1 MDELRHTVSAPG
13 APAAIGPYS
22 HAVRVAGEL
31 LFCSGQIPLD
41 PTSGE
46 LVGVSAGEQARRCLE
61 NLRAVC
67 AAAGTTLE
75 RAVRVTIHMTNLGQ
89 FAEVNEVCAEFF
101 PADPPARVT
110 IGVAGLPRGAQVEI
124 DAVVALGSGPV
135 GGLEA
140 ERVSS
145 EVSRPVTGG
154 QPTSAP
160 SPASPPPAKALP
172 QTSPLPASS
181 SSPPPPAK
189 ALPQTSPLPASSSS
203 SPPAVAP
210 LPTPSDP
217 AHVYH
222 VELRHFPRNLC
233 HFNMGAAEL
242 QRAIL
247 EPWAADR
254 MFDLGDLRWDP
265 RQARLTVLEGPRIPP
280 DQLTMGRG
288 WSTAKRQGTDVT
300 AQLLAAA
307 GAPRGG

>member
-1 MDELRHTVSAPG
+1 MDERRQTVTAPG

-41 PTSGE
+41 PASGE

-75 RAVRVTIHMTNLGQ
+75 QAVRITIYMTNLGQ
-89 FAEVNEVCAEFF
+89 FAEVNEVCAEYF

-124 DAVVALGSGPV
+124 DAVVALGSSPV
-135 GGLEA
+135 GAPLEPEGVPVA
-140 ERVSS
+140 I
-145 EVSRPVTGG
+145 RPPAAVA
-154 QPTSAP
+154 QPTS
-160 SPASPPPAKALP
+160 SPPPAVVP
-172 QTSPLPASS
+172 PPTSPQ
-181 SSPPPPAK
+181 PPA
-189 ALPQTSPLPASSSS
+189 ADQPST
-203 SPPAVAP
+203 AVS
-210 LPTPSDP
+210 LPTLSDP

-233 HFNMGAAEL
+233 HFNMGATEL
-242 QRAIL
+242 QSAIL

-265 RQARLTVLEGPRIPP
+265 RQARLTILEGPRIPP

-300 AQLLAAA
+300 ARLLAEA
-307 GAPRGG
+307 GSPRGE

>member
-1 MDELRHTVSAPG
+1 MDHARQTVTAPG

-22 HAVRVAGEL
+22 HAVRATGEL

-41 PTSGE
+41 PASGE

-67 AAAGTTLE
+67 AAAGTTLDQ
-75 RAVRVTIHMTNLGQ
+75 AVRVTIYMTNLGQ

-101 PADPPARVT
+101 PVDPPARVT

-124 DAVVALGSGPV
+124 DAVVAL
-135 GGLEA
+135 E
-140 ERVSS
+140 SS
-145 EVSRPVTGG
+145 SLQGG
-154 QPTSAP
+154 QPPQTSTVPSTLVPAQPTSTPPPGAAAP
-160 SPASPPPAKALP
+160 VSPPPASPPPAA
-172 QTSPLPASS
+172 A
-181 SSPPPPAK
+181 SPPVA
-189 ALPQTSPLPASSSS
+189 AS
-203 SPPAVAP
+203 
-210 LPTPSDP
+210 LPTPSNP

-233 HFNMGAAEL
+233 HFNMGSAEL
-242 QRAIL
+242 HSAIL

-265 RQARLTVLEGPRIPP
+265 RQARLTILEGPRIPP

-288 WSTAKRQGTDVT
+288 WSTAKRQGADVT
-300 AQLLAAA
+300 AQLLVAA
-307 GAPRGG
+307 GAPRGE

>member
-1 MDELRHTVSAPG
+1 MDERRQTVTAPG

-22 HAVRVAGEL
+22 HAVRAAGEL

-67 AAAGTTLE
+67 AAAGTTLDQ
-75 RAVRVTIHMTNLGQ
+75 AVRVTIYMTNLGQ
-89 FAEVNEVCAEFF
+89 FAEVNEACAEFF
-101 PADPPARVT
+101 PDDPPARVT
-110 IGVAGLPRGAQVEI
+110 IGAAALPRGAQVEI
-124 DAVVALGSGPV
+124 DAVVALGSSPARGP
-135 GGLEA
+135 EP

-145 EVSRPVTGG
+145 ELPASAPPLATPPVP
-154 QPTSAP
+154 QPTSA
-160 SPASPPPAKALP
+160 SPPATA
-172 QTSPLPASS
+172 PLPATAL
-181 SSPPPPAK
+181 PPA
-189 ALPQTSPLPASSSS
+189 TVPLP
-203 SPPAVAP
+203 VTAP
-210 LPTPSDP
+210 LPTLSDP
-217 AHVYH
+217 EHVYH

-242 QRAIL
+242 QSAIL
-247 EPWAADR
+247 ESWAADR

-300 AQLLAAA
+300 AQLLAVA
-307 GAPRGG
+307 GAPRGR

>member
-1 MDELRHTVSAPG
+1 VDHARQTVTAPG

-22 HAVRVAGEL
+22 HAVLAAGEL

-41 PTSGE
+41 PASGE

-67 AAAGTTLE
+67 AAAGATLDQ
-75 RAVRVTIHMTNLGQ
+75 AVRVTIYMTNLGQ
-89 FAEVNEVCAEFF
+89 FAEVNEVCAEYF
-101 PADPPARVT
+101 PDDPPARVT
-110 IGVAGLPRGAQVEI
+110 VGVAALPRGAQVEI
-124 DAVVALGSGPV
+124 DAVVALGSSPGGP
-135 GGLEA
+135 ES

-145 EVSRPVTGG
+145 EPSLPIRPSAQTG
-154 QPTSAP
+154 QPTSVA
-160 SPASPPPAKALP
+160 PPPAVL
-172 QTSPLPASS
+172 LPA
-181 SSPPPPAK
+181 
-189 ALPQTSPLPASSSS
+189 
-203 SPPAVAP
+203 
-210 LPTPSDP
+210 PSDP
-217 AHVYH
+217 ESVYH

-233 HFNMGAAEL
+233 HFNMGGEEL
-242 QRAIL
+242 QSAIL

-300 AQLLAAA
+300 AQLLAAV
-307 GAPRGG
+307 GAPRGE

>member
-1 MDELRHTVSAPG
+1 MDHARQTVTAPG

-22 HAVRVAGEL
+22 HAVRAAGEL

-41 PTSGE
+41 PASGE

-61 NLRAVC
+61 NLRTVC
-67 AAAGTTLE
+67 AAAATTLE
-75 RAVRVTIHMTNLGQ
+75 QAVRVTIYMTNLGQ
-89 FAEVNEVCAEFF
+89 FAEVNEVCAEYF

-124 DAVVALGSGPV
+124 DAIVALGPSP
-135 GGLEA
+135 LQ
-140 ERVSS
+140 
-145 EVSRPVTGG
+145 GG
-154 QPTSAP
+154 QPQQTSTAP
-160 SPASPPPAKALP
+160 STSVAAQPTSTPTPGAAAPISPPPAP
-172 QTSPLPASS
+172 PPLAAA
-181 SSPPPPAK
+181 PPPA
-189 ALPQTSPLPASSSS
+189 AASLPA
-203 SPPAVAP
+203 
-210 LPTPSDP
+210 PSDP

-242 QRAIL
+242 QSAIL
-247 EPWAADR
+247 EPWVADR

-265 RQARLTVLEGPRIPP
+265 RQARLTILEGPRIPP
-280 DQLTMGRG
+280 DRLTMGRG

-307 GAPRGG
+307 GTQRAQ

>member
-1 MDELRHTVSAPG
+1 MAPG

-22 HAVRVAGEL
+22 HAVRAAGEL

-41 PTSGE
+41 PASGE

-75 RAVRVTIHMTNLGQ
+75 QAVRVTIYMTNLGQ
-89 FAEVNEVCAEFF
+89 FAEVNEVCAEYF

-124 DAVVALGSGPV
+124 DAVVALGSSL
-135 GGLEA
+135 GGLEP

-145 EVSRPVTGG
+145 ELP
-154 QPTSAP
+154 AP
-160 SPASPPPAKALP
+160 APPPAAAPP
-172 QTSPLPASS
+172 QA
-181 SSPPPPAK
+181 
-189 ALPQTSPLPASSSS
+189 
-203 SPPAVAP
+203 AVP
-210 LPTPSDP
+210 LPTLSDP
-217 AHVYH
+217 AHLYH

-242 QRAIL
+242 QSAIL

-265 RQARLTVLEGPRIPP
+265 RQARLTILEGPRIPP

-288 WSTAKRQGTDVT
+288 WGTAKRQGTDVT

>member
-1 MDELRHTVSAPG
+1 MDERRQTVTAPG

-22 HAVRVAGEL
+22 HAVRAAGEL

-41 PTSGE
+41 PASGE

-75 RAVRVTIHMTNLGQ
+75 RAVRVTIYMTNLGQ
-89 FAEVNEVCAEFF
+89 FAEVNEVCAEYF

-124 DAVVALGSGPV
+124 DAVVALGS
-135 GGLEA
+135 
-140 ERVSS
+140 
-145 EVSRPVTGG
+145 
-154 QPTSAP
+154 
-160 SPASPPPAKALP
+160 SPPGDPGREGVPSEAAP
-172 QTSPLPASS
+172 PLA
-181 SSPPPPAK
+181 A
-189 ALPQTSPLPASSSS
+189 
-203 SPPAVAP
+203 AP

-217 AHVYH
+217 THVYH

-242 QRAIL
+242 QSAIL

-254 MFDLGDLRWDP
+254 MCDLGELRWDP
-265 RQARLTVLEGPRIPP
+265 RQARLTILEGPRIPP

-288 WSTAKRQGTDVT
+288 WSAAKRQGTDVT
-300 AQLLAAA
+300 ARLLTAA
-307 GAPRGG
+307 GASRGA

>member
-1 MDELRHTVSAPG
+1 MDERRQTITAPG

-22 HAVRVAGEL
+22 HAVLAAGEL

-41 PTSGE
+41 PASGE

-67 AAAGTTLE
+67 AAAGTTLDQ
-75 RAVRVTIHMTNLGQ
+75 AVRVTIYMTNLGQ
-89 FAEVNEVCAEFF
+89 FAEVNDVCAELF

-124 DAVVALGSGPV
+124 DAVVALGSSPGGP
-135 GGLEA
+135 EPQ
-140 ERVSS
+140 ETSS
-145 EVSRPVTGG
+145 E
-154 QPTSAP
+154 
-160 SPASPPPAKALP
+160 
-172 QTSPLPASS
+172 
-181 SSPPPPAK
+181 PPPPA
-189 ALPQTSPLPASSSS
+189 ATHPMSAQPSAPAP
-203 SPPAVAP
+203 PPAATPV
-210 LPTPSDP
+210 PTPSDP

-242 QRAIL
+242 QSAIL

-265 RQARLTVLEGPRIPP
+265 RQARLTILEGPRIPP

-307 GAPRGG
+307 GAPRREGEG

>member
-1 MDELRHTVSAPG
+1 MDHARHTVQAPG

-22 HAVRVAGEL
+22 HAVRASGEL

-41 PTSGE
+41 PASGE

-67 AAAGTTLE
+67 VAAGTTLE
-75 RAVRVTIHMTNLGQ
+75 RAVRVTIYMTNLGQ
-89 FAEVNEVCAEFF
+89 FAEVNEVCAELF

-124 DAVVALGSGPV
+124 DAVVAVESSPV
-135 GGLEA
+135 GGMEA
-140 ERVSS
+140 ERASS
-145 EVSRPVTGG
+145 AIGPPATVARPKS
-154 QPTSAP
+154 PPSPPSAP
-160 SPASPPPAKALP
+160 PSPSSSLP
-172 QTSPLPASS
+172 QAPPSTAPPSS
-181 SSPPPPAK
+181 SSPQAPPPPPPPPPPAG
-189 ALPQTSPLPASSSS
+189 APPLA
-203 SPPAVAP
+203 AAP
-210 LPTPSDP
+210 WPTPSDP
-217 AHVYH
+217 AHVFH

-233 HFNMGAAEL
+233 HFNMGAEEL
-242 QRAIL
+242 QSAIL

-265 RQARLTVLEGPRIPP
+265 RQARLTVLEGPRISP
-280 DQLTMGRG
+280 DRLTMGRG

-307 GAPRGG
+307 GAPRDQ

>member
-1 MDELRHTVSAPG
+1 MDERRQTVTAPG

-22 HAVRVAGEL
+22 HAVRAAGEL

-41 PTSGE
+41 PASGE
-46 LVGVSAGEQARRCLE
+46 LVGVSAGEQACRCLE

-75 RAVRVTIHMTNLGQ
+75 RAVRVTIYMTNLGQ
-89 FAEVNEVCAEFF
+89 FAEVNEVCAEYF

-124 DAVVALGSGPV
+124 DAVVALGSSPPGDP
-135 GGLEA
+135 
-140 ERVSS
+140 EREGVPS
-145 EVSRPVTGG
+145 EVRPTATVV
-154 QPTSAP
+154 QPAPTSP
-160 SPASPPPAKALP
+160 LTLGPPGLPPPPASPPPLAA
-172 QTSPLPASS
+172 A
-181 SSPPPPAK
+181 PPPA
-189 ALPQTSPLPASSSS
+189 A
-203 SPPAVAP
+203 AP
-210 LPTPSDP
+210 LSAPSDP

-242 QRAIL
+242 QSAIL

-254 MFDLGDLRWDP
+254 MFDLGELRWDP
-265 RQARLTVLEGPRIPP
+265 RQARLTILEGPRIPP

-300 AQLLAAA
+300 ARLLAAA
-307 GAPRGG
+307 GASR

>member
-1 MDELRHTVSAPG
+1 MDHARQTVTAPE

-22 HAVRVAGEL
+22 HAVRTAGEL

-41 PTSGE
+41 PASGE
-46 LVGVSAGEQARRCLE
+46 LMGVSAGEQARRCLE

-67 AAAGTTLE
+67 AAAGAALE
-75 RAVRVTIHMTNLGQ
+75 HAVRVTIYMTNLGQ
-89 FAEVNEVCAEFF
+89 FAEVNEVCAEYF

-124 DAVVALGSGPV
+124 DAIVALGSSPV
-135 GGLEA
+135 GGA
-140 ERVSS
+140 EPQQASTVPSKPLPS
-145 EVSRPVTGG
+145 H
-154 QPTSAP
+154 PTSISPPAAAP
-160 SPASPPPAKALP
+160 PVSPPPAP
-172 QTSPLPASS
+172 PPLAAA
-181 SSPPPPAK
+181 PPPA
-189 ALPQTSPLPASSSS
+189 A
-203 SPPAVAP
+203 AP

-242 QRAIL
+242 QSAIL

-300 AQLLAAA
+300 ARLLAAA
-307 GAPRGG
+307 GA

>member
-1 MDELRHTVSAPG
+1 VSERRQTVTAPG

-22 HAVRVAGEL
+22 HAVKAAGEL

-41 PTSGE
+41 PESGE

-67 AAAGTTLE
+67 AAGGTTLDQ
-75 RAVRVTIHMTNLGQ
+75 AVRVTIYMTNLGQ
-89 FAEVNEVCAEFF
+89 FAEVNDVCAEYF
-101 PADPPARVT
+101 PNDPPARVT

-124 DAVVALGSGPV
+124 DAVVALGSSPIQGVQPEQASTMPATS
-135 GGLEA
+135 L
-140 ERVSS
+140 
-145 EVSRPVTGG
+145 PT
-154 QPTSAP
+154 QPTLPPPTVA
-160 SPASPPPAKALP
+160 PASPPPTAGTPPTA
-172 QTSPLPASS
+172 AAA
-181 SSPPPPAK
+181 PPPPTA
-189 ALPQTSPLPASSSS
+189 AQ
-203 SPPAVAP
+203 

-242 QRAIL
+242 QGTIL

-265 RQARLTVLEGPRIPP
+265 RQARLTILEGPRIPP

-300 AQLLAAA
+300 AQVLAAA
-307 GAPRGG
+307 GVPRLG

>member
-1 MDELRHTVSAPG
+1 MDHARQTVTAPG

-22 HAVRVAGEL
+22 HAVRAAGEL

-41 PTSGE
+41 PASGE

-67 AAAGTTLE
+67 AAAGTTLDQ
-75 RAVRVTIHMTNLGQ
+75 AVRVTIYMTNLGQ
-89 FAEVNEVCAEFF
+89 FAEVNEVCAGFF

-124 DAVVALGSGPV
+124 DAVVALGSGPSV
-135 GGLEA
+135 GTGP

-145 EVSRPVTGG
+145 EPLSPVT
-154 QPTSAP
+154 P
-160 SPASPPPAKALP
+160 S
-172 QTSPLPASS
+172 T
-181 SSPPPPAK
+181 
-189 ALPQTSPLPASSSS
+189 
-203 SPPAVAP
+203 
-210 LPTPSDP
+210 DP

-233 HFNMGAAEL
+233 HFNMGAEEL
-242 QRAIL
+242 QSAIL

-265 RQARLTVLEGPRIPP
+265 RQARLTILEGPRIPP

-307 GAPRGG
+307 AAPRGA

>member
-1 MDELRHTVSAPG
+1 MGDARHTVTAPG

-67 AAAGTTLE
+67 VAAGTTLDQ
-75 RAVRVTIHMTNLGQ
+75 AVRVTIYMTNLGQ
-89 FAEVNEVCAEFF
+89 FAEVNEACAEFF
-101 PADPPARVT
+101 PDDPPARVT
-110 IGVAGLPRGAQVEI
+110 IGVAALPRGAQVEI
-124 DAVVALGSGPV
+124 DAVVALGSSPARGPQPA
-135 GGLEA
+135 G
-140 ERVSS
+140 VSGELS
-145 EVSRPVTGG
+145 A
-154 QPTSAP
+154 SAP
-160 SPASPPPAKALP
+160 PTATPPVPRPASALP
-172 QTSPLPASS
+172 PTA
-181 SSPPPPAK
+181 
-189 ALPQTSPLPASSSS
+189 
-203 SPPAVAP
+203 AP
-210 LPTPSDP
+210 LPRPSDP
-217 AHVYH
+217 EHVYH

-242 QRAIL
+242 QSAIL

-307 GAPRGG
+307 GAPRGH

>member
-1 MDELRHTVSAPG
+1 MDRARQTVTAPG

-22 HAVRVAGEL
+22 HAVRTTGEL

-41 PTSGE
+41 PASGE

-67 AAAGTTLE
+67 AAAGTALE
-75 RAVRVTIHMTNLGQ
+75 QAVRVTIYMTNLGQ
-89 FAEVNEVCAEFF
+89 FSEVNEVCAEFF
-101 PADPPARVT
+101 PEDPPARVT

-124 DAVVALGSGPV
+124 DAVVALGSSPSGGP
-135 GGLEA
+135 
-140 ERVSS
+140 ERESVPS
-145 EVSRPVTGG
+145 EVGP
-154 QPTSAP
+154 
-160 SPASPPPAKALP
+160 
-172 QTSPLPASS
+172 
-181 SSPPPPAK
+181 
-189 ALPQTSPLPASSSS
+189 
-203 SPPAVAP
+203 
-210 LPTPSDP
+210 PSDP

-233 HFNMGAAEL
+233 HFNMSGEEL

-265 RQARLTVLEGPRIPP
+265 RQARLTILEGPRIPP

-288 WSTAKRQGTDVT
+288 WSTAKRQGADVT
-300 AQLLAAA
+300 AQLLVEA
-307 GAPRGG
+307 GAPRGE

>member
-1 MDELRHTVSAPG
+1 MSERRQTVTAPG

-22 HAVRVAGEL
+22 HVVRAAGEL

-41 PTSGE
+41 PASGE

-75 RAVRVTIHMTNLGQ
+75 QAVRITIYMTNLGQ
-89 FAEVNEVCAEFF
+89 FAEVNDVCAEYF

-124 DAVVALGSGPV
+124 DAVVALESSPPHRDPPERASSGPSTSHPP
-135 GGLEA
+135 
-140 ERVSS
+140 R
-145 EVSRPVTGG
+145 
-154 QPTSAP
+154 PTSA
-160 SPASPPPAKALP
+160 SPPAMVPPAA
-172 QTSPLPASS
+172 A
-181 SSPPPPAK
+181 PPPPA
-189 ALPQTSPLPASSSS
+189 
-203 SPPAVAP
+203 AVP

-242 QRAIL
+242 QSTIL
-247 EPWAADR
+247 EPWTADR
-254 MFDLGDLRWDP
+254 VFDLGDLRWDP
-265 RQARLTVLEGPRIPP
+265 RQARLIILEGPRIPP

-307 GAPRGG
+307 GAPRGP

>member
-1 MDELRHTVSAPG
+1 MAHARQTVTAPG

-22 HAVRVAGEL
+22 HGVRAAGEL

-41 PTSGE
+41 PASGE

-61 NLRAVC
+61 NLSAVC
-67 AAAGTTLE
+67 AAAGTTLGQ
-75 RAVRVTIHMTNLGQ
+75 AVRVTIYMTNLGQ
-89 FAEVNEVCAEFF
+89 FAEVNEVCAEYF

-124 DAVVALGSGPV
+124 DAVVALGSSP
-135 GGLEA
+135 LQ
-140 ERVSS
+140 
-145 EVSRPVTGG
+145 GG
-154 QPTSAP
+154 QPGQASTIPSTPGPPQPTSVL
-160 SPASPPPAKALP
+160 SPAAPPPVSPPPTSPPPAASSPLAAA
-172 QTSPLPASS
+172 PLPA
-181 SSPPPPAK
+181 
-189 ALPQTSPLPASSSS
+189 L
-203 SPPAVAP
+203 
-210 LPTPSDP
+210 SDP

-242 QRAIL
+242 QSAIL

-265 RQARLTVLEGPRIPP
+265 RQARLTILEGPRIPP

>member
-1 MDELRHTVSAPG
+1 MGHARQTVTAPG

-41 PTSGE
+41 PASGE

-67 AAAGTTLE
+67 ASAGTTLDQ
-75 RAVRVTIHMTNLGQ
+75 AVRVTIYMTNLGQ
-89 FAEVNEVCAEFF
+89 FAEVNEVCAEYF

-124 DAVVALGSGPV
+124 DAVVALGSSP
-135 GGLEA
+135 
-140 ERVSS
+140 
-145 EVSRPVTGG
+145 PHGG
-154 QPTSAP
+154 QSQQASTVQSPPLSSQSVAAPPPATSL
-160 SPASPPPAKALP
+160 PASPPP
-172 QTSPLPASS
+172 TSR
-181 SSPPPPAK
+181 PPA
-189 ALPQTSPLPASSSS
+189 AAPLGAADPPGSVA
-203 SPPAVAP
+203 SPPAAAP

-242 QRAIL
+242 QSAIL

-265 RQARLTVLEGPRIPP
+265 RQARLTILEGPRIPP

-288 WSTAKRQGTDVT
+288 WSTARRQGTDVT
-300 AQLLAAA
+300 AQLLTAA
-307 GAPRGG
+307 GAPRPG

>member
-1 MDELRHTVSAPG
+1 MEERRQTVTAPG

-22 HAVRVAGEL
+22 HAVRAAGEL

-41 PTSGE
+41 PASGE

-75 RAVRVTIHMTNLGQ
+75 QAVRVTIYMTNLGQ
-89 FAEVNEVCAEFF
+89 FAEVNDVCAEFF

-124 DAVVALGSGPV
+124 DAVVALGSSP
-135 GGLEA
+135 LD
-140 ERVSS
+140 
-145 EVSRPVTGG
+145 GG
-154 QPTSAP
+154 QSQQTSTVPSPPLSPQSTAAP
-160 SPASPPPAKALP
+160 PPATALPASPPP
-172 QTSPLPASS
+172 TSRPPAAASLGAADPPGAIAPLPTA
-181 SSPPPPAK
+181 
-189 ALPQTSPLPASSSS
+189 
-203 SPPAVAP
+203 AP

-217 AHVYH
+217 AHVFH

-233 HFNMGAAEL
+233 HFNMGASEL
-242 QRAIL
+242 QSAIL

-254 MFDLGDLRWDP
+254 VFDLGDLRWDP
-265 RQARLTVLEGPRIPP
+265 RQARLTILEGPRIPP

-288 WSTAKRQGTDVT
+288 WSTAKRQGADVT

-307 GAPRGG
+307 GAPRGQ

>member
-1 MDELRHTVSAPG
+1 VDESRQTVAAPG

-22 HAVRVAGEL
+22 HAVRAAGEL

-41 PTSGE
+41 PESGE

-75 RAVRVTIHMTNLGQ
+75 QAVRVTIYMTNLGQ
-89 FAEVNEVCAEFF
+89 FAEVNEVCAEYF
-101 PADPPARVT
+101 PNDPPARVT

-124 DAVVALGSGPV
+124 DAVVALGASP
-135 GGLEA
+135 GGA
-140 ERVSS
+140 E
-145 EVSRPVTGG
+145 P
-154 QPTSAP
+154 QQAPSAP
-160 SPASPPPAKALP
+160 PTPVPPLATPALQPKPAPPLATGSPPTPAPPPAA
-172 QTSPLPASS
+172 
-181 SSPPPPAK
+181 
-189 ALPQTSPLPASSSS
+189 
-203 SPPAVAP
+203 AP
-210 LPTPSDP
+210 LPTPADP
-217 AHVYH
+217 AYVYH
-222 VELRHFPRNLC
+222 AELRHFPRNLC

-242 QRAIL
+242 QSAIL

-265 RQARLTVLEGPRIPP
+265 RQARLTILEGPRIPP

-300 AQLLAAA
+300 SQLLAAA
-307 GAPRGG
+307 GAPRRE

>member
-1 MDELRHTVSAPG
+1 MSERRQTVTAPG

-22 HAVRVAGEL
+22 HAVKAAGEL

-41 PTSGE
+41 PESGE

-67 AAAGTTLE
+67 AAAGTTLDQ
-75 RAVRVTIHMTNLGQ
+75 AVRVTIYMTNLGQ
-89 FAEVNEVCAEFF
+89 FAEVNEVCAECF

-124 DAVVALGSGPV
+124 DAVVALGSSA
-135 GGLEA
+135 GGA
-140 ERVSS
+140 E
-145 EVSRPVTGG
+145 P
-154 QPTSAP
+154 QAP
-160 SPASPPPAKALP
+160 SSQLAPAPPPATPAP
-172 QTSPLPASS
+172 Q
-181 SSPPPPAK
+181 PPPAPS
-189 ALPQTSPLPASSSS
+189 ASS
-203 SPPAVAP
+203 SPPAPAP
-210 LPTPSDP
+210 QPPPAPSASSSPPAPAPQPPLAPPASTPPPAAAPPPTPSDS

-233 HFNMGAAEL
+233 HFNMGGAEL
-242 QRAIL
+242 QSAIL

-265 RQARLTVLEGPRIPP
+265 RQARLTILEGPRIPP

-300 AQLLAAA
+300 AQVLAAA
-307 GAPRGG
+307 GVPRLG

>member
-1 MDELRHTVSAPG
+1 MEERRETVTAPG

-22 HAVRVAGEL
+22 HAVRAAGEL

-41 PTSGE
+41 PASGE

-67 AAAGTTLE
+67 AAAGATLE
-75 RAVRVTIHMTNLGQ
+75 QAVRVTIYMTNLGQ
-89 FAEVNEVCAEFF
+89 FAEVNEVCAEYF

-124 DAVVALGSGPV
+124 DAVVALGRGP
-135 GGLEA
+135 GGA
-140 ERVSS
+140 ERESVPSAVQS
-145 EVSRPVTGG
+145 PATVAQPAPAPLPASASPAAALSPAPAL
-154 QPTSAP
+154 QPTSASATP
-160 SPASPPPAKALP
+160 TPLPEMASPASPPPPVA
-172 QTSPLPASS
+172 AS
-181 SSPPPPAK
+181 
-189 ALPQTSPLPASSSS
+189 
-203 SPPAVAP
+203 

-233 HFNMGAAEL
+233 HFNMGAVEL
-242 QRAIL
+242 QSAIL

-265 RQARLTVLEGPRIPP
+265 RQARLTILEGPRIPP

-288 WSTAKRQGTDVT
+288 WSTAKRQGSDVT
-300 AQLLAAA
+300 ARLLAAT
-307 GAPRGG
+307 GAPRPG

>member
-1 MDELRHTVSAPG
+1 MDERRQTVTAPG

-22 HAVRVAGEL
+22 HAVRAAGEL

-41 PTSGE
+41 PASGE

-67 AAAGTTLE
+67 AAAGTTLDQ
-75 RAVRVTIHMTNLGQ
+75 AVRVTIYMTNLGQ
-89 FAEVNEVCAEFF
+89 FAEVNEVCAEYF

-110 IGVAGLPRGAQVEI
+110 IGVVGLPRGAQVEI
-124 DAVVALGSGPV
+124 DAVVGLGSSPP
-135 GGLEA
+135 GGAEP

-145 EVSRPVTGG
+145 EQAASAIASAPVPQPTTS

-160 SPASPPPAKALP
+160 LPATALPPASPP
-172 QTSPLPASS
+172 ASS
-181 SSPPPPAK
+181 SQPATAPPLAP
-189 ALPQTSPLPASSSS
+189 
-203 SPPAVAP
+203 AP
-210 LPTPSDP
+210 LPTLSDP
-217 AHVYH
+217 VYVYH

-233 HFNMGAAEL
+233 HFNMGAVEL
-242 QRAIL
+242 QSAIL

-265 RQARLTVLEGPRIPP
+265 RQARLTILEGPRIQP

-288 WSTAKRQGTDVT
+288 WSTAKRQGADVT

-307 GAPRGG
+307 GAPRGQ

>member
-1 MDELRHTVSAPG
+1 MDHARQTVTAPG

-22 HAVRVAGEL
+22 HAVRAAGEL

-41 PTSGE
+41 PVSGE

-75 RAVRVTIHMTNLGQ
+75 QAVRITIYMTNLGQ
-89 FAEVNEVCAEFF
+89 FAEVNEVCAEYF

-124 DAVVALGSGPV
+124 DAVVALGSSP
-135 GGLEA
+135 LQ
-140 ERVSS
+140 
-145 EVSRPVTGG
+145 GG
-154 QPTSAP
+154 QPPRASTVPSTSVPAQPTSTPTPGAAAP
-160 SPASPPPAKALP
+160 VSPPPA
-172 QTSPLPASS
+172 
-181 SSPPPPAK
+181 PPPPA
-189 ALPQTSPLPASSSS
+189 AVP
-203 SPPAVAP
+203 PPAAAS

-242 QRAIL
+242 QGTIL
-247 EPWAADR
+247 EPWAVDR

-265 RQARLTVLEGPRIPP
+265 RQARLTILEGPRIPP

-288 WSTAKRQGTDVT
+288 WSTAKRQGADVT
-300 AQLLAAA
+300 ARLLAAA
-307 GAPRGG
+307 GASRGQ